1 MGIVPFIIFII
12 LLYNKTDPDN
22 RHADAFKFIMF
33 ASIAFG
39 IVASILGP
47 LGIIAVIG
55 IIAYLI
61 INVKKDKEAKKR
73 EEQYG
78 WDPQRW
84 DKENRSAGA
93 AFEKKKH
100 QKQTADSQDSSVKY
114 DSLPKAIKKRKKII
128 CDFNEKYNLCLTDS
142 QIQNITNSSYMS
154 EIWNREV
161 QSMNQKYNVV
171 YAWFPGRTQ
180 WLRVYMYVFHV
191 QEITSDIRQQETI
204 ATYAFEEV
212 FRFSDTLSSMTT
224 AEKIDRINSEFFTS
238 FDDATF
244 MIAYRF
250 LEGKGLKHS
259 LGGPD
264 VIKDEDNID
273 ELLKKYST
281 AGRRV

>member
-61 INVKKDKEAKKR
+61 INAKKDKEAKKR

-100 QKQTADSQDSSVKY
+100 QK
-114 DSLPKAIKKRKKII
+114 
-128 CDFNEKYNLCLTDS
+128 
-142 QIQNITNSSYMS
+142 
-154 EIWNREV
+154 
-161 QSMNQKYNVV
+161 
-171 YAWFPGRTQ
+171 
-180 WLRVYMYVFHV
+180 
-191 QEITSDIRQQETI
+191 
-204 ATYAFEEV
+204 
-212 FRFSDTLSSMTT
+212 
-224 AEKIDRINSEFFTS
+224 
-238 FDDATF
+238 
-244 MIAYRF
+244 
-250 LEGKGLKHS
+250 
-259 LGGPD
+259 
-264 VIKDEDNID
+264 
-273 ELLKKYST
+273 LLML
-281 AGRRV
+281 